1 MPEDDVVAVM
11 RTYVPCVPFCCGS
24 APATRTELQHPGGGG
39 GAREGGEG
47 EGGGGG
53 AREGGEG
60 EGGGGN
66 IPQRGPQSVQSTPI
80 KQMLHSDPGPPS
92 LHSPSDA
99 AL

>member
-66 IPQRGPQSVQSTPI
+66 IPHRGPQSVQSVPSEQT
-80 KQMLHSDPGPPS
+80 LNSDPGPPS
-92 LHSPSDA
+92 SQLPLDA
-99 AL
+99 

>member
-1 MPEDDVVAVM
+1 M

-66 IPQRGPQSVQSTPI
+66 ITNAVPQRVPQSLQSVPI
-80 KQMLHSDPGPPS
+80 EQWLYSDPGPPS
-92 LHSPSDA
+92 LHSPLDA
-99 AL
+99 